1 MSALTKSL
9 RRPTSPQT
17 LCSRDDAEGATAV
30 VLPSTP
36 AVAPPPQGLKP
47 IGSTFANLAALYR
60 AKAGE

>member
-9 RRPTSPQT
+9 RRPSPQN
-17 LCSRDDAEGATAV
+17 SHHGANAERAAD
-30 VLPSTP
+30 LN
-36 AVAPPPQGLKP
+36 PPEAAAQFSQGLKP

>member
-9 RRPTSPQT
+9 PSLSPQR
-17 LCSRDDAEGATAV
+17 SHGAGAERAAASV
-30 VLPSTP
+30 KPSAD
-36 AVAPPPQGLKP
+36 AVAPPSQGLKP